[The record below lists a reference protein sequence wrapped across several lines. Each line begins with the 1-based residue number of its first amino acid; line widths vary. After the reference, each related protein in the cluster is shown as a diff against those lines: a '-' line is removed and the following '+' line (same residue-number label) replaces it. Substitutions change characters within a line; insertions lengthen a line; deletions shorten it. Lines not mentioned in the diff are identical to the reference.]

1 MMRAEFDQANV
12 VGDAA
17 VISCPG
23 FEHALGIVFVID
35 FGENPA
41 VSVVDE
47 KNDHLQALP
56 LPGISQSCP
65 SPTTS
70 EFDRM
75 GQRSGMS
82 PESSQGR
89 EPFRSRRSRLRSLE
103 SPPLTLQGVR
113 DRR

>member
-1 MMRAEFDQANV
+1 MMRAEFEQANV
-12 VGDAA
+12 AGDAA

-23 FEHALGIVFVID
+23 FEHALRIVFVID

-65 SPTTS
+65 SRRRVNS
-70 EFDRM
+70 IAWASVF
-75 GQRSGMS
+75 S
-82 PESSQGR
+82 PDED
-89 EPFRSRRSRLRSLE
+89 FSRAFAERADLS
-103 SPPLTLQGVR
+103 
-113 DRR
+113 